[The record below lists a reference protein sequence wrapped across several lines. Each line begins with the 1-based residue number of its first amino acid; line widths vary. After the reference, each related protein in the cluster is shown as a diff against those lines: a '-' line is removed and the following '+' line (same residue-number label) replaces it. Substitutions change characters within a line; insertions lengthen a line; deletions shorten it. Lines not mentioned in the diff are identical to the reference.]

1 MAMNPD
7 VTDPAWRKA
16 REKRWKP
23 IKRELRHEYSRRV
36 IDLYHSWFMGDQEYA
51 YRDDLDFDAAEN
63 QFSEAARYSPFQ
75 HKDVWLEYALNSGP
89 ALCQKFTD
97 FKNEYELKRE
107 NLVAR
112 SIAPITSFSTA
123 FCRYSGW
130 DAETLVECNTLL
142 LGSSYP
148 GPTYAIQGEE
158 VTFPYNVNYLF
169 CSWLHDIYCWI
180 SDSEEEGLPVSVQMT
195 DYFFSLL
202 DYVDPVLL
210 QAKEAKN
217 LRFKQQNV
225 LVSVRSFGNFTSFH
239 IDQMREDGRE
249 MSDKDITKR
258 EAYIKEFFTRVEML
272 PDDSLFKDF
281 FLRYSK
287 MPQVYG
293 RAVFDGALS
302 EAENKAIRGVM
313 REPYLRP
320 V

>member
-1 MAMNPD
+1 MVMNPD

-23 IKRELRHEYSRRV
+23 IKRELRHENSRRV
-36 IDLYHSWFMGDQEYA
+36 IDLYHSWFMGDEKYA

-63 QFSEAARYSPFQ
+63 QFTEAARYSPFQ

-112 SIAPITSFSTA
+112 SIAPITSFHTV
-123 FCRYSGW
+123 FCRNFGW
-130 DAETLVECNTLL
+130 DVETLIECNTFF
-142 LGSSYP
+142 LGSIYP
-148 GPTYAIQGEE
+148 GPMYKIQGEE
-158 VTFPYNVNYLF
+158 VTFPHNANDLF
-169 CSWLHDIYCWI
+169 WSWLDDVYCWLVG
-180 SDSEEEGLPVSVQMT
+180 SEKECLPVSVQMT

-202 DYVDPVLL
+202 DYVNPILL

-217 LRFKQQNV
+217 LRFKQQDI
-225 LVSVRSFGNFTSFH
+225 LVSVRAFGNFRSFH
-239 IDQMREDGRE
+239 IDQMREDGME
-249 MSDKDITKR
+249 VSDKGIAQR
-258 EAYIKEFFTRVEML
+258 EAYIKEFFTRVERL
-272 PDDSLFKDF
+272 SDNSLFKSF

-302 EAENKAIRGVM
+302 EAENKAIGGVL

>member
-63 QFSEAARYSPFQ
+63 QFTEAARYSPLQ

-89 ALCQKFTD
+89 ALCQKCTD

-112 SIAPITSFSTA
+112 SIAAITSFDTI

-130 DAETLVECNTLL
+130 DVETLVECNTLL

-169 CSWLHDIYCWI
+169 LSWLNDVYCWLAG
-180 SDSEEEGLPVSVQMT
+180 SQEEDLPVSVKMT

-202 DYVDPVLL
+202 DHVNPVFL
-210 QAKEAKN
+210 QAKKAGIDGIMQKYT
-217 LRFKQQNV
+217 L
-225 LVSVRSFGNFTSFH
+225 LAVRAFGNFTSFH
-239 IDQMREDGRE
+239 IDQMREDGRKI
-249 MSDKDITKR
+249 SDKDIVKR

-272 PDDSLFKDF
+272 PDDSLFKNF
-281 FLRYSK
+281 FLRYSNT
-287 MPQVYG
+287 PQVYG
-293 RAVFDGALS
+293 RDIFDGALS
-302 EAENKAIRGVM
+302 EVENKAIRGVL
-313 REPYLRP
+313 REPYYRP
-320 V
+320 I